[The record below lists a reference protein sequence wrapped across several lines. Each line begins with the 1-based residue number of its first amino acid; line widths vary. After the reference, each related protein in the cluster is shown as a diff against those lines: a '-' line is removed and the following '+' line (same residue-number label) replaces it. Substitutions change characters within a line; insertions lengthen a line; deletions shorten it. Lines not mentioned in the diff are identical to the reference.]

1 LISKEKCRHE
11 AAFFTSFPG
20 CCLESNWAEPFRPLL
35 TPSSFGGGAYWF
47 LVPVAFPLALLFS
60 LGRWVAARTCVIP
73 RWPADVEAACAVE
86 PNDPYLRDR
95 NHLAAPGTVKKPEFM
110 R

>member
-1 LISKEKCRHE
+1 I
-11 AAFFTSFPG
+11 
-20 CCLESNWAEPFRPLL
+20 
-35 TPSSFGGGAYWF
+35 
-47 LVPVAFPLALLFS
+47 AFPLALIFS
-60 LGRWVAARTCVIP
+60 LGRWTAMHTCTIP
-73 RWPADVEAACAVE
+73 RWPAEVEAACAVE